1 MITYLGL
8 TETMKFLKYAV
19 INALFTTQLRHLQ
32 NLVAISQKHH
42 LEIYFPFP
50 MEIMSMFEKGS
61 SGINKGTGG
70 PETRSGHRDP
80 LPSGFGRLSDFS
92 ANVMQTV
99 VGRLSTVSTYLQG
112 LAEDYG
118 NERMPD
124 PFDLESNQDIRT
136 RSADH
141 THSKRRGM
149 LFNSD
154 MIIIFNVCLQILKR
168 AQGALKPI

>member
-1 MITYLGL
+1 
-8 TETMKFLKYAV
+8 MKFLKYAV
-19 INALFTTQLRHLQ
+19 IYALFTTQLRHLQ
-32 NLVAISQKHH
+32 NLVTISQKHH

-50 MEIMSMFEKGS
+50 MEMMTLFEKGS
-61 SGINKGTGG
+61 SGFEKGNGG
-70 PETRSGHRDP
+70 PETKTGDGDP
-80 LPSGFGRLSDFS
+80 LPTGFRRLSDFS

-124 PFDLESNQDIRT
+124 PFELESNQDIRN

-141 THSKRRGM
+141 THAKSRGM
-149 LFNSD
+149 CFNAF
-154 MIIIFNVCLQILKR
+154 MIIIFNVCFQILKR
-168 AQGALKPI
+168 TQGALKPLTTI